1 MKKFFP
7 IVAFI
12 AVALISL
19 TMAGFAYFAT
29 QEAARIKFEATA
41 DDALNRIESRID
53 LHLSLLRS
61 TQALFDARN
70 GDISHNE
77 FKAFFSALDVDS
89 NFAGLRG
96 IGFLRLAKTGD
107 EAAVERDILRD
118 GGAAH
123 TVYPATAEP
132 WRTPIVLFEPMDP
145 SNQASIGFDMFS
157 EPVRRAAIEKA
168 MADDQQHASGLLQLG
183 QGTGA
188 AQTFTG
194 FLVFV
199 RLNVETAPDVI
210 NANRS
215 STAGFLYAAF
225 RASDL
230 FQTALSRAPL
240 LPVNTEIYDGKVD
253 GDNLLFRSETPPVA
267 TIGDRLLVTRKI
279 VVAGRPWTVLFRP
292 TSAFSLPSSRAI
304 PVMLGL
310 FGLLLAGAIALVAR
324 YQERAYDAVSLL
336 HETTEKSL
344 LEKDLMLQEM
354 KHRIK
359 NSITRVLAIAR
370 QTASHATDVKE
381 FSSSFAARL
390 QAMAA
395 SQDMLTRSRWQKA
408 DLGDLLRIELG
419 QVFGKELPDGI
430 LSGPE
435 VLLDETT
442 TQALG
447 LTFHELATN
456 ALKYGEAGNSVGA
469 LKVDWS
475 LDARGRDKTLVLNWR
490 EAGQK
495 KLEAPAKTGFGT
507 KLIDLNVTREL
518 HGTIKRDFHAE
529 GLTVEIR
536 IPLPA

>member
-29 QEAARIKFEATA
+29 QEAARIKFDATA

-70 GDISHNE
+70 GDISRGE
-77 FKAFFSALDVDS
+77 FKAFFSALDVDN

-96 IGFLRLAKTGD
+96 IGFLRLAKAGD

-118 GGAAH
+118 HGVAH
-123 TVYPATAEP
+123 QVYPATTQP
-132 WRTPIVLFEPMDP
+132 WRTPIVMFEPIDP
-145 SNQASIGFDMFS
+145 SNQASIGFDMFT
-157 EPVRRAAIEKA
+157 EPARRAAIEKA
-168 MADDQQHASGLLQLG
+168 MADDQQHASGLVQLG

-188 AQTFTG
+188 TQTFPG

-199 RLNVETAPDVI
+199 RLNIETAPEVI
-210 NANRS
+210 NASRS

-225 RASDL
+225 RARDL
-230 FQTALSRAPL
+230 FQTALSRTPL
-240 LPVNTEIYDGKVD
+240 LPVNTEIYDGQPD
-253 GDNLLFRSETPPVA
+253 ADNLLFRSETPPVE
-267 TIGDRLLVTRKI
+267 TFGDRLLVTRKI

-344 LEKDLMLQEM
+344 LEKELMLQEM

-419 QVFGKELPDGI
+419 QVFGKELPEDI

-469 LKVDWS
+469 LKVDW
-475 LDARGRDKTLVLNWR
+475 LLEGRGRDRTLVLNWR

-495 KLEAPAKTGFGT
+495 QLEAPAKTGFGT

-518 HGTIKRDFHAE
+518 GGTIKRDFRAE
-529 GLTVEIR
+529 GLVVVIR
-536 IPLPA
+536 VPLAG